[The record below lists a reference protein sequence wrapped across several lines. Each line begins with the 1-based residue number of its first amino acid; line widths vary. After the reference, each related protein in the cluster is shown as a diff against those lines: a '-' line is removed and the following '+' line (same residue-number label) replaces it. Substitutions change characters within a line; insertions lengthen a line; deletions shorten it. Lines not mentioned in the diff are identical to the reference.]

1 MICEPLVPVVP
12 VVPAVLCLALAS
24 AVAVVPASAQA
35 APSAASGTSL
45 SPAGHRFEAV
55 AAQPVVFAAGPITV
69 TCARSSSLPGKDGVH
84 NTVPAGAAH
93 TNPAGPVALRI
104 TPPAFQDCTTDAPGL
119 RVAVETNED
128 HGPWQVLL
136 QHGAPATA
144 RLSIPASGFVLRTS
158 GLLSCTATAAPG
170 GPATAEGRWR
180 AGAAAP
186 AVVLDRAAIPV
197 KLEGSYFCPTSIT
210 SAAISAEYTVRDTT
224 DPAQHITVGPA

>member
-1 MICEPLVPVVP
+1 MEKNKNFRLASA
-12 VVPAVLCLALAS
+12 VPATLCLALAT
-24 AVAVVPASAQA
+24 AVAVVPTSAQA
-35 APSAASGTSL
+35 APSAAGTSL

-55 AAQPVVFAAGPITV
+55 AAQPVVFEAGPITV
-69 TCARSSSLPGKDGVH
+69 TCARSSSLPGKDAVH
-84 NTVPAGAAH
+84 NTVPAGAAR
-93 TNPAGPVALRI
+93 TNPTGPVALRI
-104 TPPAFQDCTTDAPGL
+104 APPTFQDCTTDAPGL

-144 RLSIPASGFVLRTS
+144 RLSIPAGGFVLRTG
-158 GLLSCTATAAPG
+158 GLLSCSATAAPG

-180 AGAAAP
+180 TGAAAP
-186 AVVLDRAAIPV
+186 AVVLDKAAIPV

-224 DPAQHITVGPA
+224 DPARQITVGPA